1 LLDCGKALL
10 FQGLE
15 LFALRYICRFM
26 AFQAFLIIAIVFVA
40 FAIIQLFYTL
50 WFFIRLCF
58 YKRKADV
65 ITENLPPVSLIVCAR
80 NEENNLRQF
89 LHTWATQDY
98 KTADGS
104 FNYELI
110 LVDDNSE
117 DGSAFF
123 YNEIKEKYSQHL
135 RIVQLKQE
143 AKGIKGKK
151 FPLSIGIKE
160 AKHEIVLLTDADCM
174 PATKNWIAQMMQ
186 GHMNASK
193 SIVLGLGKY
202 AKHDNFLN
210 KWIRWETIHTAIQ
223 YFTYALAGK
232 PYMGVG
238 RNLSY
243 NKQLFFSNKGFS
255 SHSQLI
261 SGDDDLFINQVA
273 TAKNTAI
280 EISPDAFTISEP
292 KTTYSAWWFQKSRHM
307 GTARLYKPEHRML
320 LGLYS
325 FTHTMFW
332 LTFIPA
338 LFCFKLLPVTI
349 GIFLFRLIVHWI
361 VMGINA
367 FKLQE
372 PDLIGFVPIFD
383 MLTVYYNLKLFPQ
396 IFNSKDS
403 WK

>member
-1 LLDCGKALL
+1 
-10 FQGLE
+10 
-15 LFALRYICRFM
+15 M
-26 AFQAFLIIAIVFVA
+26 AFQVFLIIAIVFVA

-50 WFFIRLCF
+50 WFFLRLCF
-58 YKRKADV
+58 YKRKQQTV
-65 ITENLPPVSLIVCAR
+65 QENLPPVSVIVCAR
-80 NEENNLRQF
+80 NEERNLRQF
-89 LHTWATQDY
+89 LDAWATQDY
-98 KTADGS
+98 KTDTGA
-104 FNYELI
+104 FNYEI
-110 LVDDNSE
+110 VLVDDNSE

-123 YNEIKEKYSQHL
+123 YNDIRDKYTQHL

-174 PATKNWIAQMMQ
+174 PASKNWITEMMQ
-186 GHMNASK
+186 GHMQPDKN
-193 SIVLGLGKY
+193 IVLGIGKY
-202 AKHDNFLN
+202 AKHEGFLN
-210 KWIRWETIHTAIQ
+210 KWIRWETLHTAVQ
-223 YFTYALAGK
+223 YFSYALAGK

-243 NKQLFFSNKGFS
+243 RKQLFFSNKGFS

-273 TAKNTAI
+273 NSKNTAI
-280 EISPDAFTISEP
+280 EINPDSFTVSEP
-292 KTTYSAWWFQKSRHM
+292 KTSYAAWWFQKSRHM

-320 LGLYS
+320 LGFYS

-338 LFCFKLLPVTI
+338 LFCIKLLPVTL
-349 GIFLFRLIVHWI
+349 GAFALRFFVHWL

-367 FKLQE
+367 RKLQE
-372 PDLIGFVPIFD
+372 ADIIGLIPVFDL
-383 MLTVYYNLKLFPQ
+383 LTVYYNLKLFPQ